1 LLVRINLLQ
10 IKVVSAALEFHQGRE
25 EKGEEEDKAAS
36 SPKKTFM
43 EIF

>member
-1 LLVRINLLQ
+1 VFLFKNFTDT
-10 IKVVSAALEFHQGRE
+10 IKGE

>member
-1 LLVRINLLQ
+1 VFLFKNFTDT
-10 IKVVSAALEFHQGRE
+10 IKGE
-25 EKGEEEDKAAS
+25 EKGEDDKAAS